1 MVIGIYFAA
10 RRRFGQVAAGRDS
23 TCLMAGFVPKELP
36 LIGLPREGEEF
47 RKFEAELKKRQEGL
61 NYQQN
66 RVVNDSVLQ

>member
-1 MVIGIYFAA
+1 
-10 RRRFGQVAAGRDS
+10 
-23 TCLMAGFVPKELP
+23 MAGFVPKELP